1 MLSGINNTEI
11 EADVWGV
18 SRVLS
23 SRSLVSN
30 LWCTELLI
38 TEQHGVTVNDGA
50 YWRDVLLTGDAISDL
65 VHVGGFRHFP
75 ASQRSS
81 TQGT

>member
-1 MLSGINNTEI
+1 MLSGVNNTET
-11 EADVWGV
+11 EADVWGA

-30 LWCTELLI
+30 IGCTELFVI
-38 TEQHGVTVNDGA
+38 EPGVKVNDGA
-50 YWRDVLLTGDAISDL
+50 YWRDILLTGDAISDL
-65 VHVGGFRHFP
+65 MYVGGFRHFP
-75 ASQRSS
+75 ASQCSS

>member
-1 MLSGINNTEI
+1 MLSGINNTET
-11 EADVWGV
+11 EADVWGA

-30 LWCTELLI
+30 LGCTELFI
-38 TEQHGVTVNDGA
+38 IEPGVKVIDGA
-50 YWRDVLLTGDAISDL
+50 YYRGVLLTGDAISDL
-65 VHVGGFRHFP
+65 VLVVRFRHFP